1 MDPSYDFSPRPV
13 TPIHTPSK
21 HHGLQQDLYESP
33 MSNQS
38 PSSSVVSDS
47 DLGDTETV
55 YSESDCHTEDG
66 EWEPDFV
73 DIQDHSKDDEDYNP
87 RKDDVEMVV
96 NIPAPASRA
105 VSRPSTSTS
114 DDAAVA
120 VKAFATLI
128 MKPTLDLLHVDR
140 QPRFLSAL
148 KSRCDF
154 QAYKTDIDDAF
165 DILSMKKDRET
176 STLRHNLALAAAG
189 GAAPLSHGFDLENM

>member
-1 MDPSYDFSPRPV
+1 
-13 TPIHTPSK
+13 
-21 HHGLQQDLYESP
+21 

-128 MKPTLDLLHVDR
+128 MKPTLDLLH
-140 QPRFLSAL
+140 AT
-148 KSRCDF
+148 
-154 QAYKTDIDDAF
+154 A
-165 DILSMKKDRET
+165 MKKDRET

>member
-1 MDPSYDFSPRPV
+1 
-13 TPIHTPSK
+13 
-21 HHGLQQDLYESP
+21 

-165 DILSMKKDRET
+165 DILCCDANRRIACDGSSFAERRRAVVCVLGSVLLEPDLVRAGD
-176 STLRHNLALAAAG
+176 SAGALAED
-189 GAAPLSHGFDLENM
+189 DLKTLIYHPRD